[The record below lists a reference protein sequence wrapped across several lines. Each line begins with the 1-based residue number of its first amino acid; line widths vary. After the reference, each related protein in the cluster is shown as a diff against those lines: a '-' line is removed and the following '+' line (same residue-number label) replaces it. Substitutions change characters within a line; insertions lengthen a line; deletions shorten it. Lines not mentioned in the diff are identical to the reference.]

1 MVGEGNEI
9 TWSAKWTIFD
19 SLRSH
24 IGENG
29 EPSILSKPLSNFK
42 IPPSHSQASK
52 KKNSYDF

>member
-1 MVGEGNEI
+1 MVGEGNKI

-29 EPSILSKPLSNFK
+29 EPSILSKPSLEFQN
-42 IPPSHSQASK
+42 PSKPASR
-52 KKNSYDF
+52 KNSYDF